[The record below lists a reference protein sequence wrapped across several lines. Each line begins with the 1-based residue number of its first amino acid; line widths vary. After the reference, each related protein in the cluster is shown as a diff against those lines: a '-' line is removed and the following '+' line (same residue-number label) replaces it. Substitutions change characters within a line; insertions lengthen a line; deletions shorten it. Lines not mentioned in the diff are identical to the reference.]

1 MDETLRPIGA
11 RVLIRVKDES
21 DTTRGGIVIPDMAK
35 EKPQRGEVV
44 AVGDDEMIKVRPG
57 DLVLYPRY
65 SGTSLRIGGVE
76 HLIIDANDL
85 LGVFGEAADAQ

>member
-1 MDETLRPIGA
+1 MSETLRPIGA

-21 DTTRGGIVIPDMAK
+21 DTTASGIVIPDMAK

-57 DLVLYPRY
+57 DVVLYPRY
-65 SGTSLRIGGVE
+65 SGTGVRIGGLE
-76 HLIIDANDL
+76 HLILDANDL
-85 LGVFGEAADAQ
+85 LGVFEGAADAR